1 LIFAPRVQLKI
12 GLEVSKTYA
21 EFAEQG
27 HVTINV
33 DLNTK
38 IIPEG
43 RNVFIARPGK
53 GYRLYQQFFENN
65 LIGPEL
71 PGIDLERGKTLSE
84 QSHMDLRMKKTAEVR
99 RWIKDNKPDGRVP
112 VDDIHAYQNA
122 PAPRGA
128 VQFNIMLE
136 AYFETANAGDILII
150 PPSAFGKQTIVAEL
164 TGAPSDIV
172 PFQYPRLYGNFAI
185 PTRRFTPLAYVEKR
199 SLPSRVLDIIAKPNG
214 IVLLGESERDFF
226 YKRAYGSYVRHD
238 NMYARF
244 DVTSEEYST
253 IDDALILAFFN
264 FVAANTK
271 SITLENTGLSVA
283 LLDAMLADLGE
294 YAPSLKT
301 NINSPGSLDL
311 ISKSI
316 IPLVASAMLVLA
328 VQVGPDAVSAAE
340 QGMIVLGN
348 SGADPND
355 PCTALVHESV
365 QTQLQLLG
373 LDNWSRACEIA
384 KRAVEE
390 TGLSSSATITE
401 N

>member
-1 LIFAPRVQLKI
+1 MAIKI
-12 GLEVSKTYA
+12 
-21 EFAEQG
+21 
-27 HVTINV
+27 

-43 RNVFIARPGK
+43 RNVFVARPGR

-71 PGIDLERGKTLSE
+71 PGIDLERGKKLSE
-84 QSHMDLRMKKTAEVR
+84 QSDMDLRMKKTAEVR
-99 RWIKDNKPDGRVP
+99 RWIKDNKPDGRIP
-112 VDDIHAYQNA
+112 PDDLNSYRGS
-122 PAPRGA
+122 PPPRGA
-128 VQFNIMLE
+128 VQFKVMLD

-150 PPSAFGKQTIVAEL
+150 PPSAFSKQTIIAEL
-164 TGAPSDIV
+164 SDAPSEIV
-172 PFQYPRLYGNFAI
+172 PFRYPRLYGNFAI
-185 PTRRFTPLAYVEKR
+185 PTRRFSPLAYVEKR
-199 SLPSRVLDIIAKPNG
+199 SLPAKVLDIIAKPNG

-244 DVTSEEYST
+244 DVTSEEYNT
-253 IDDALILAFFN
+253 TDDALILAFFN

-271 SITLENTGLSVA
+271 SISLEKTGGPIELT
-283 LLDAMLADLGE
+283 DAMLADLGE
-294 YAPSLKT
+294 FAPSLKT

-316 IPLVASAMLVLA
+316 IPLVASVMLVLA
-328 VQVGPDAVSAAE
+328 VQVGPDAVIAAE

-373 LDNWSRACEIA
+373 LDNWSKACEVA
-384 KRAVEE
+384 RRAVEE
-390 TGLSSSATITE
+390 TGLSSSAKITE
-401 N
+401 K